1 MDGWTSDGENG
12 LFDFNYTLF
21 NLSSR
26 ANCFSCLVLIH
37 DKVLGQYVGVTQA
50 LQHGIHE
57 ASVSV
62 IPQTSYARR
71 LICGPLMVVVVPT
84 QRWNTV
90 ILLLLLLHGNR

>member
-12 LFDFNYTLF
+12 LFYFNYKLF

-71 LICGPLMVVVVPT
+71 LICGPLMVVVPT
-84 QRWNTV
+84 ERWNTV
-90 ILLLLLLHGNR
+90 ILLLLLHGNR

>member
-1 MDGWTSDGENG
+1 MGKMGYFILITHYSTF
-12 LFDFNYTLF
+12 LLVPIV
-21 NLSSR
+21 
-26 ANCFSCLVLIH
+26 SCLVLIH

-50 LQHGIHE
+50 LQHGVHE

-71 LICGPLMVVVVPT
+71 LICGPLVVPT

-90 ILLLLLLHGNR
+90 ILLLLLLLLHGNR